1 MNLTLP
7 LRGRFASL
15 KAVVAHHERDGN
27 DEGTDA
33 GTKGRH
39 TRPNSESGIITKHR
53 PKPAVGG
60 SCCERRHA
68 EHKLSTNDTHGHK
81 NTTLLIA
88 GKEDA
93 SGDEADQTGDRRQ
106 AIHDLCS
113 SGVVKDFSGQGI
125 HWINEEIQKAKALEG
140 TPEDEENAHHFGCA

>member
-1 MNLTLP
+1 MPEQKADTP
-7 LRGRFASL
+7 AQIAKAASL
-15 KAVVAHHERDGN
+15 
-27 DEGTDA
+27 
-33 GTKGRH
+33 
-39 TRPNSESGIITKHR
+39 PNIDPSPPS
-53 PKPAVGG
+53 
-60 SCCERRHA
+60 
-68 EHKLSTNDTHGHK
+68 
-81 NTTLLIA
+81 